1 MKELKKMEKPEL
13 GYTELATDDVITTS
27 GILPDPPAKSPMK
40 NGGGDTD
47 DGYHMGFGFGDP
59 LQ

>member
-27 GILPDPPAKSPMK
+27 SIIPPAKSPMK
-40 NGGGDTD
+40 NSGSNPD